1 MQKPGAGI
9 SKINWKKYSG
19 LKILATI
26 YKEFLL
32 LIRDPGGMALIFIM
46 PLALVIVMALVQ
58 DAPFRDYQEIKLE
71 VLFIDQD
78 QDSLSAKVI
87 KAFEA
92 SPNVSLIIKSDTA
105 EAKKLVQAGNY
116 KAAIVLPRNASAD
129 LRHKTRQLISTVFS
143 NFGFPAESDSADVP
157 VIDIKIFFDPAIKS
171 NYKQALSGAVEKIA
185 ANVQTEW
192 VLDELQRQLSE
203 GRSESHQKIAFD
215 ISTIMRVDQRYASES
230 KYQVL
235 MLNSVQHNVPAWTMF
250 AMFFILYPLA
260 GNFIKEREEG
270 SMLRLRLIS
279 GSQWPVISGKF
290 GFYFMICLVQF
301 LLMIAV
307 GIYIMPLLGLTKLVL
322 GGNPLG
328 ILITA
333 CSVAMAATGYGVLI
347 AVYFRTPQQALS
359 FGSVSVVILSAI
371 GGVWV
376 PIYVMPEILQTIS
389 RFSPMSWGLESFN
402 DLFLRQ
408 ASIHAILPNVLRLMG
423 FALVTLITSVVI
435 HKSRT
440 VV

>member
-1 MQKPGAGI
+1 
-9 SKINWKKYSG
+9 
-19 LKILATI
+19 
-26 YKEFLL
+26 
-32 LIRDPGGMALIFIM
+32 MALIFIM

-71 VLFIDQD
+71 VLFVDHD
-78 QDSLSAKVI
+78 KDSLSARIV
-87 KAFEA
+87 KAFNA
-92 SPNVSLIIKSDTA
+92 SPNVQLIVHRDTA
-105 EAKKLVQAGNY
+105 DAKKLVQAGKF
-116 KAAIVLPRNASAD
+116 KAAIVLPSNASAD
-129 LRHKTRQLISTVFS
+129 LRKRTSQLISNVFA
-143 NFGFPAESDSADVP
+143 NFGLLEEADSTVLPA
-157 VIDIKIFFDPAIKS
+157 INIRIFYDPAIKS
-171 NYKQALSGAVEKIA
+171 NYKQTLSGAVEKIA

-192 VLDELQRQLSE
+192 VLDELQQQLSE
-203 GRSESHQKIAFD
+203 GRSEAPKKLSFDFSKIM
-215 ISTIMRVDQRYASES
+215 TVDQRYASES
-230 KYQVL
+230 KYEGIT
-235 MLNSVQHNVPAWTMF
+235 LNSVQHNVPAWTMF

-290 GFYFMICLVQF
+290 VFYFLVCLIQF
-301 LLMIAV
+301 LLMIAI
-307 GIYIMPLLGLTKLVL
+307 GIFVMPMLGLTKLVL
-322 GGNPLG
+322 GDNPMG
-328 ILITA
+328 ILLTA

-347 AVYFRTPQQALS
+347 GVYFRTAQQALS

-376 PIYVMPEILQTIS
+376 PIYIMPEILQTVS

-423 FALVTLITSVVI
+423 FSLVALAASVFI

>member
-1 MQKPGAGI
+1 
-9 SKINWKKYSG
+9 
-19 LKILATI
+19 
-26 YKEFLL
+26 
-32 LIRDPGGMALIFIM
+32 M

-71 VLFIDQD
+71 VLFIDED
-78 QDSLSAKVI
+78 QDSLSAKVR
-87 KAFEA
+87 KAFQS
-92 SPNVSLIIKSDTA
+92 SPNVILIQKKDTA
-105 EAKKLVQAGNY
+105 EAKRLVQAGKF
-116 KAAIVLPRNASAD
+116 KAAIVLPKKASAD
-129 LRHKTRQLISTVFS
+129 LRRKTKQLISSVFS
-143 NFGFPAESDSADVP
+143 NFGFPAEIDSAQLP
-157 VIDIKIFFDPAIKS
+157 VINIKIFFDPAIKS

-192 VLDELQRQLSE
+192 VLDELQQQLSE
-203 GRSESHQKIAFD
+203 GKEEAPQKIVID
-215 ISTIMRVDQRYASES
+215 VSKIMRVDQRFASEN
-230 KYQVL
+230 KYQGL

-301 LLMIAV
+301 LLMITV
-307 GIYIMPLLGLTKLVL
+307 GIYLMPLLGLTKLVL
-322 GGNPLG
+322 GSNPLG

-347 AVYFRTPQQALS
+347 AVYFRTAQQALS

-376 PIYVMPEILQTIS
+376 PVYVMPEILQTVS

-408 ASIHAILPNVLRLMG
+408 ASIQAILPNVLRLIG
-423 FALVTLITSVVI
+423 FALVALATSVVI

>member
-1 MQKPGAGI
+1 
-9 SKINWKKYSG
+9 
-19 LKILATI
+19 
-26 YKEFLL
+26 
-32 LIRDPGGMALIFIM
+32 MALIFIM

-71 VLFIDQD
+71 VLFIDED
-78 QDSLSAKVI
+78 QDSLSAKVMQ
-87 KAFEA
+87 AFQA
-92 SPNVSLIIKSDTA
+92 SPNVVLIQKQDTA
-105 EAKKLVQAGNY
+105 EAKRLVQAGKF
-116 KAAIVLPRNASAD
+116 KAAIVLPKKATAD
-129 LRHKTRQLISTVFS
+129 LRRKTKQLISSVFS
-143 NFGFPAESDSADVP
+143 NFGFPAEVDSAQLP
-157 VIDIKIFFDPAIKS
+157 AINIKIFFDPAIKS

-185 ANVQTEW
+185 ANVQAEW
-192 VLDELQRQLSE
+192 ILDELQQQLSE
-203 GRSESHQKIAFD
+203 GKEDAPQKIAID
-215 ISTIMRVDQRYASES
+215 VSKIMRVNQRYASEN
-230 KYQVL
+230 KYQGLV
-235 MLNSVQHNVPAWTMF
+235 LNSVQHNVPAWTMF

-301 LLMIAV
+301 ILMIAV
-307 GIYIMPLLGLTKLVL
+307 GIYVMPLLGLTKLTL
-322 GGNPLG
+322 GSNPLG

-347 AVYFRTPQQALS
+347 AVYFRTAQQALS

-376 PIYVMPEILQTIS
+376 PIYVMPEILQTVS

-408 ASIHAILPNVLRLMG
+408 ASIRAILPNVLRLVG
-423 FALVTLITSVVI
+423 FALGTLAASVVI

>member
-1 MQKPGAGI
+1 
-9 SKINWKKYSG
+9 
-19 LKILATI
+19 
-26 YKEFLL
+26 LL
-32 LIRDPGGMALIFIM
+32 VRDPGGMALIFIM
-46 PLALVIVMALVQ
+46 PLALVMVMALVQ
-58 DAPFRDYQEIKLE
+58 DAPFRDYQEVKLE
-71 VLFIDQD
+71 VLFVDQD
-78 QDSLSAKVI
+78 RDSLSAKVM

-92 SPNVSLIIKSDTA
+92 SPNVTLILKSDTA
-105 EAKKLVQAGNY
+105 ESKKLVQAGKF
-116 KAAIVLPRNASAD
+116 KAAIVLPANASAD
-129 LRHKTRQLISTVFS
+129 LRRKTKQLISQVFA
-143 NFGFPAESDSADVP
+143 NFGLPADVDSTKLP
-157 VIDIKIFFDPAIKS
+157 VIDIKIFFDPAIKA

-192 VLDELQRQLSE
+192 VLDELQQQLSE
-203 GRSESHQKIAFD
+203 GQEETPKIKFEL
-215 ISTIMRVDQRYASES
+215 SSIMRIEHRYASES
-230 KYQVL
+230 KNQGI

-270 SMLRLRLIS
+270 STLRLRLIS
-279 GSQWPVISGKF
+279 GSQWPVIAGKF
-290 GFYFMICLVQF
+290 AFYFLVCLLQF

-307 GIYIMPLLGLTKLVL
+307 GIYIMPLLGLTKLTL
-322 GGNPLG
+322 GNNLLG

-347 AVYFRTPQQALS
+347 GVYFKTHQQALS

-376 PIYVMPEILQTIS
+376 PVYVMPEALQAVS

-408 ASIHAILPNVLRLMG
+408 ASIPTILPNVLRLIG
-423 FALVTLITSVVI
+423 FALIALTASVII
-435 HKSRT
+435 HRSRT